1 MKRILLCTD
10 GSTFSQNSYQYA
22 AWLASRLQASIEV
35 LHVSDVRSQKVVSK
49 DYSSSLGFDASRE
62 LLNRLVELEHEKAK
76 INNQRAKL
84 ILETAGKFFA
94 EQGIS
99 EVKLTH
105 HIGFLVDSFQEF
117 EAQADLIMMGKR
129 GENAEFASGHLG
141 ANVER
146 VLRSTKKPCFV
157 TSRKYQPINRIL
169 LADDG
174 SKSCQRA
181 IEFLVNSPAF
191 KGLELHM
198 LSVAKKLHDEAAQAS
213 LKATQHQL
221 ILGGF
226 TPVCQLLQGEAEQ
239 AIINYMETQKINL
252 LIMGAYGH
260 SRIRRLVIGSTT
272 LHILRNTHVPVLV
285 FR

>member
-22 AWLASRLQASIEV
+22 AWLAPQLQASIEV
-35 LHVSDVRSQKVVSK
+35 LYVSDVRSQKVVSK

-76 INNQRAKL
+76 INKQRAKL
-84 ILETAGKFFA
+84 ILETAGQFFA
-94 EQGIS
+94 QQGIS
-99 EVKLTH
+99 EVKLTNH
-105 HIGFLVDSFQEF
+105 TGFLVDSFQEF
-117 EAQADLIMMGKR
+117 EDRADLIMMGKR

-157 TSRKYQPINRIL
+157 TSRKYQPISRIL

-174 SKSCQRA
+174 SQSCQRA

-191 KGLELHM
+191 KGMELHV
-198 LSVAKKLHDEAAQAS
+198 LTVVKKAGDEKAHAF
-213 LKATQHQL
+213 LKATQQQL
-221 ILGGF
+221 VTGGY
-226 TPVCQLLQGEAEQ
+226 TPKCELLQGESEQ
-239 AIINYMETQKINL
+239 VITKYMETQNINL
-252 LIMGAYGH
+252 LMMGAYGH

-272 LHILRNTHVPVLV
+272 LQILRSTHVPVLV